1 MHANADDSSSRYPRV
16 GVDKG
21 EAGGDK
27 RAGNSRGQ
35 RGEGEGGVPQAVDQI
50 MRAAHTAMGGI
61 RFLHFCPRNRRH
73 VRRCLYGC
81 V

>member
-1 MHANADDSSSRYPRV
+1 MHANADDSSSSYPRV

-35 RGEGEGGVPQAVDQI
+35 RGEGGGVPQAVDQI

-61 RFLHFCPRNRRH
+61 CFLAFLSMQQEACT
-73 VRRCLYGC
+73 
-81 V
+81 